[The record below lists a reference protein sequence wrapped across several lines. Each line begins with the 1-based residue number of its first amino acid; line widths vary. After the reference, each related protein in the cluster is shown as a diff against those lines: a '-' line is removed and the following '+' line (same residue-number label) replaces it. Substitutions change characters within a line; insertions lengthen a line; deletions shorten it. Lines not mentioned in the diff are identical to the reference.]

1 VAKEIR
7 VYVIL
12 QRNDDDSVELCGC
25 YTDYEVAESICKR
38 FNEIYTQ
45 DYYIE
50 SSLLD
55 YDYQE
60 NKTTKGE

>member
-1 VAKEIR
+1 MAKEIR

-38 FNEIYTQ
+38 LNTIYTQ